1 MYENDSKVHVLD
13 HPLLQHKLSILRDE
27 RTGVKEFREIVSEI
41 ATLECYE
48 ATRDLPTEEVEIKTP
63 VATGTFRVLAGK
75 KLAIVPI
82 LRAGL
87 GMVEGILTLIPSAK
101 VGHIGLYRDPE
112 TLAPVEYYCKMPN
125 DIAERDV
132 IVLDPM
138 LATGGSA
145 VAAIHF
151 MKNYGC
157 KHIKLMNI
165 LAAPEGIKAVREA
178 HPDVDIYVAGVDEK
192 LNDHGYIV
200 PGLGDAGDRI
210 FGPSEGPSESE
221 TGTEDVPPGHV
232 PVFCGRRE
240 AQGQVKFADCLVNPG
255 RMC

>member
-1 MYENDSKVHVLD
+1 MFENDSKVHVLD

-63 VATGTFRVLAGK
+63 VATGTFRVLTGK

-112 TLAPVEYYCKMPN
+112 
-125 DIAERDV
+125 
-132 IVLDPM
+132 
-138 LATGGSA
+138 TGGSA

-210 FGPSEGPSESE
+210 FG
-221 TGTEDVPPGHV
+221 T
-232 PVFCGRRE
+232 
-240 AQGQVKFADCLVNPG
+240 K
-255 RMC
+255 

>member
-1 MYENDSKVHVLD
+1 MEKVHILD

-41 ATLECYE
+41 ATLMCYE
-48 ATRDLPTEEVEIKTP
+48 ATRELPLEDVEIKTP
-63 VATGTFRVLAGK
+63 VATGTFKTLAGK
-75 KLAIVPI
+75 KLANVPI

-87 GMVEGILTLIPSAK
+87 GMVDGILTLLPSVK
-101 VGHIGLYRDPE
+101 VGHIGLYRDPD
-112 TLAPVEYYCKMPN
+112 TLDPVEYYCKMPN

-145 VAAIHF
+145 SAAVTF
-151 MKNYGC
+151 LKNYGC
-157 KHIKLMNI
+157 KSIRLMNI
-165 LAAPEGIKAVREA
+165 LAAPEGIARMQKD
-178 HPDVDIYVAGVDEK
+178 HPDVDIYVAALDEK

-210 FGPSEGPSESE
+210 FG
-221 TGTEDVPPGHV
+221 T
-232 PVFCGRRE
+232 
-240 AQGQVKFADCLVNPG
+240 K
-255 RMC
+255 

>member
-1 MYENDSKVHVLD
+1 MFNEKVHVLD
-13 HPLLQHKLSILRDE
+13 HPLLQHKLTILRDE

-41 ATLECYE
+41 AALECYE
-48 ATRDLPTEEVEIKTP
+48 ATRDLPLEDVEVKTP
-63 VATGTFRVLAGK
+63 VATGTFKQLTGK

-87 GMVEGILTLIPSAK
+87 GMVDGILNLIPSAK
-101 VGHIGLYRDPE
+101 VGHIGLYRDPK

-132 IVLDPM
+132 LVVDPM

-145 VAAIHF
+145 VAAITF
-151 MKNYGC
+151 LKGYGC
-157 KHIKLMNI
+157 KHIKLMNV
-165 LAAPEGIKAVREA
+165 LAAPEGIQAVREA
-178 HPDVDIYVAGVDEK
+178 HPDVEVYVAGVDEK

-210 FGPSEGPSESE
+210 FG
-221 TGTEDVPPGHV
+221 T
-232 PVFCGRRE
+232 
-240 AQGQVKFADCLVNPG
+240 K
-255 RMC
+255 

>member
-1 MYENDSKVHVLD
+1 MDEMVHIFD
-13 HPLLQHKLSILRDE
+13 HPLIQHKLSILRDE
-27 RTGVKEFREIVSEI
+27 NTGVKEFREVVSEI
-41 ATLECYE
+41 ATLMCYE

-63 VATGTFRVLAGK
+63 VATAKFRTLAGK

-87 GMVEGILTLIPSAK
+87 GMVDGILTLVPSAK

-112 TLAPVEYYCKMPN
+112 TLEPVEYYCKMPS
-125 DIAERDV
+125 DISERDV

-145 VAAIHF
+145 SAAIQF
-151 MKNYGC
+151 MKNYEV

-165 LAAPEGIKAVREA
+165 IAAPEGVARVRKD
-178 HPDVDIYVAGVDEK
+178 HPDVEIYCAALDEK

-210 FGPSEGPSESE
+210 FG
-221 TGTEDVPPGHV
+221 T
-232 PVFCGRRE
+232 
-240 AQGQVKFADCLVNPG
+240 K
-255 RMC
+255 